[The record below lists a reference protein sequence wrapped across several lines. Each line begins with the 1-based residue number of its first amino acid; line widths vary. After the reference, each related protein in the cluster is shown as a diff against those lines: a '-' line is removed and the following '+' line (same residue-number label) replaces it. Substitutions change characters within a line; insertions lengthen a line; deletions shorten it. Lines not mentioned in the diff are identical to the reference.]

1 MSKNNNKHKIIF
13 LRHAES
19 VGNAEGY
26 FQGQEDFD
34 LTERGETQVQAL
46 ADRWQAEGRKFDH
59 IIASPLTRAR
69 KTAEGIAAMLNME
82 IEFDPIW
89 MERHNGKV
97 SGMKYEAARE
107 KYPLPE
113 FRNPYAKFAENGE
126 GDWELYLR
134 AGNALQN
141 LLYRPAGRYLVVSHG
156 GLLNQTIKVITG
168 VPPHANY
175 QGPQFRFGNTA
186 FATVSYFS
194 DSHRWYI
201 EGLNDQNHWKN
212 NGR

>member
-1 MSKNNNKHKIIF
+1 MSKQNKHKITF

-26 FQGQEDFD
+26 FQGQEDFP
-34 LTERGETQVQAL
+34 LTERGHAQVQAL
-46 ADRWQAEGRKFDH
+46 VERWQSEGRSYDH
-59 IIASPLTRAR
+59 ILASPLSRTRE
-69 KTAEGIAAMLNME
+69 TVEPIAAMLGMS

-89 MERHNGKV
+89 MERHNGMV
-97 SGMKYEAARE
+97 SGMKHKAGRE
-107 KYPLPE
+107 QYPIPD

-134 AGNALQN
+134 AGQALQG
-141 LLYRPAGRYLVVSHG
+141 LLERKAGRYLIVSHG
-156 GLLNQTIKVITG
+156 GFLNQMMKAITG

-175 QGPQFRFGNTA
+175 QGPQFRFSNTA
-186 FATVSYFS
+186 FATVIYFS

-201 EGLNDQNHWKN
+201 EGLNDQNHWRNYGK
-212 NGR
+212 

>member
-1 MSKNNNKHKIIF
+1 MSNKHKHTITF

-26 FQGQEDFD
+26 FQGQEDFP
-34 LTERGETQVQAL
+34 LTKRGKKQVKAL
-46 ADRWQAEGRKFDH
+46 ADRWQEEGRKFDH
-59 IIASPLTRAR
+59 ILASPLSRTRE
-69 KTAEGIAAMLNME
+69 TAEGIAAMLSMD
-82 IEFDPIW
+82 IEYNPIW

-97 SGMKYEAARE
+97 SGMTHKEGLEAH
-107 KYPLPE
+107 PLPD
-113 FRNPYAKFAENGE
+113 FRNPYTKFAENGE

-134 AGNALQN
+134 AGEALQA
-141 LLYRPAGRYLVVSHG
+141 LLLRPPARYLIVSHG
-156 GLLNQTIKVITG
+156 GFLNQMMKAITG

-175 QGPQFRFGNTA
+175 QGPQFRFGNIA
-186 FATVSYFS
+186 FASVVYFS
-194 DSHRWYI
+194 DTHRWYI

>member
-1 MSKNNNKHKIIF
+1 MSTQKKHKIIF

-26 FQGQEDFD
+26 FQGQKDFP
-34 LTERGETQVQAL
+34 LTERGEAQVKAL
-46 ADRWQAEGRKFDH
+46 AKRWQEEGRKFDH
-59 IIASPLTRAR
+59 ILASPLERAR
-69 KTAEGIAAMLNME
+69 KTAEGIATMLEMD
-82 IEFDPIW
+82 IEFDSIW
-89 MERHNGKV
+89 MERHNGMV
-97 SGMKYEAARE
+97 SGMKHHEAR
-107 KYPLPE
+107 KTYPLPE

-134 AGNALQN
+134 AGEALQQ
-141 LLYRPAGRYLVVSHG
+141 LLQRPPARYLVVSHG
-156 GLLNQTIKVITG
+156 GLLNQMMKAITG

-186 FATVSYFS
+186 FATLTYFS

-212 NGR
+212 NGS